1 MTEERLPDTGYRL
14 IELVAFEQFCKL
26 VNPDEV
32 LETAAERASNF
43 VWDWHP
49 SGEREFS
56 VWLTLVLH
64 PSRQVPEQVRVAFI
78 GDFFIEVDEPATP
91 LEEFVMRDAPAIL
104 FPYVR
109 EAVSSLTSRGISE
122 PYVAPAMNI
131 GEVIATEFSFA
142 ASTGVAMLRD
152 AAEVEAFGFPVALP
166 PSRAKSAHAASR
178 RARPKSK

>member
-14 IELVAFEQFCKL
+14 IELIAFEQFCKL

-32 LETAAERASNF
+32 LETAAERVSSF
-43 VWDWHP
+43 YWDWHP

-64 PSRQVPEQVRVAFI
+64 PSREIPEQVRVAFV
-78 GDFFIEVDEPATP
+78 GDFFIAVDEPATP
-91 LEEFVMRDAPAIL
+91 LKEFVMRDAPAIL

-109 EAVSSLTSRGISE
+109 EAVTSLTSRGISE
-122 PYVAPAMNI
+122 PYVASPLDI
-131 GEVIATEFSFA
+131 GETLTTEFSFA

-152 AAEVEAFGFPVALP
+152 PAEAEAFGFPVALP
-166 PSRAKSAHAASR
+166 PSRAKSAQAASR
-178 RARPKSK
+178 RSRPKNR